1 MKSAKTKSFSFKEKI
16 VQIRCKEEVNQFQR
30 RESMLTVKSKILE
43 TRKIAKK
50 ILFELI
56 TECLKVS
63 AENFN
68 ILLKKS
74 NAKNR
79 FSLGLV
85 DFLP

>member
-1 MKSAKTKSFSFKEKI
+1 
-16 VQIRCKEEVNQFQR
+16 
-30 RESMLTVKSKILE
+30 MLTVKSKILE